1 MHVLKLFLCCLLL
14 QPLHATEL
22 LLLSLTPPVDYQD
35 EYNDYHPVKMV
46 RQVLKYY
53 PEPYAIESV
62 SLNRAF
68 ALLRKTPGT
77 CTPVVRKSAARLQEF
92 LFSSA
97 FIIAPDIRLLVKA
110 DSLWSARL
118 RRMQDRNGRISLESL
133 MQLPHPPVLATEDGR
148 SYGDK
153 LDQLLT
159 LLRDVQSVYV
169 RTAKTA
175 RYGDL
180 LPMLQKDFVDAT
192 LEFVEALPV
201 EEKAKFSAFRLT
213 EAPDYTLAYFACA
226 NDAQSPQ
233 VLLQL
238 DQAIA
243 AFRRS
248 PEFRHMLLAPFPES
262 EHSLVWQAWLR
273 LNWQQEQSPSVLQPH
288 LLSKL

>member
-1 MHVLKLFLCCLLL
+1 MHVLKFFLCCLLL

-35 EYNDYHPVKMV
+35 EYNNYHPVKMV

-53 PEPYAIESV
+53 AQPYTIESV

-68 ALLRKTPGT
+68 AVLRKTPGT

-110 DSLWSARL
+110 DSPWAVRL
-118 RRMQDRNGRISLESL
+118 QRMQDRNGRISLESL

-159 LLRDVQSVYV
+159 LLREVQSVYV
-169 RTAKTA
+169 RTAKTS

-192 LEFVEALPV
+192 LEFSEALPV
-201 EEKAKFSAFRLT
+201 EEKAKFTAFRLT

-226 NDAQSPQ
+226 SDAQSAQ
-233 VLLQL
+233 VMLQL

-243 AFRRS
+243 AFRLS
-248 PEFRHMLLAPFPES
+248 AEFRQMLLAPFPDS
-262 EHSLVWQAWLR
+262 ERSLVWQAWLR
-273 LNWQQEQSPSVLQPH
+273 LNWQQEQSPAITQPH

>member
-1 MHVLKLFLCCLLL
+1 MHGLKLFLCFLLL

-68 ALLRKTPGT
+68 VVLRKTPGS
-77 CTPVVRKSAARLQEF
+77 CTPVVRKSAARQQQF

-97 FIIAPDIRLLVKA
+97 FIIAPDIRLLVKTN
-110 DSLWSARL
+110 SPWSARL
-118 RRMQDRNGRISLESL
+118 QRMQDRHGRISLERL

-159 LLRDVQSVYV
+159 LLREVQSVYV

-192 LEFVEALPV
+192 LEFVEALPA
-201 EEKAKFSAFRLT
+201 EEKEKFTAFRLT
-213 EAPDYTLAYFACA
+213 EAADYSLAYFACA
-226 NDAQSPQ
+226 NDAQSAQ
-233 VLLQL
+233 VMQQL
-238 DQAIA
+238 DQAIM
-243 AFRRS
+243 AFRLS
-248 PEFRHMLLAPFPES
+248 PEFRQMLLAPFPET
-262 EHSLVWQAWLR
+262 ERPKVWQAWLQ
-273 LNWQQEQSPSVLQPH
+273 LNWQQEQPSAVAQPH
-288 LLSKL
+288 LW